1 MDEEM
6 RMWTEV
12 CVASSAD
19 DPAAATAIQHTHTN
33 KRSRIQAD
41 QETATA
47 AAVSAAVSSR
57 VCGLDRRDVV
67 RVAYI
72 GKVG

>member
-12 CVASSAD
+12 CAASSAD
-19 DPAAATAIQHTHTN
+19 DPAAATAIQHTN

-41 QETATA
+41 QETAG

-57 VCGLDRRDVV
+57 F
-67 RVAYI
+67 AEPEQ
-72 GKVG
+72 